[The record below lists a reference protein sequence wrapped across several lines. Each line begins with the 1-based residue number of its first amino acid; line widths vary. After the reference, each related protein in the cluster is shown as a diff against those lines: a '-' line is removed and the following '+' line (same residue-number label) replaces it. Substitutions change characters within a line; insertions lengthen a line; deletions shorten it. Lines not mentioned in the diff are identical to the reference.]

1 MDTDTEPLE
10 TATGRQC
17 LDAIAKATNLPAY
30 VEMTGGGVATIY
42 VGERD
47 EDDRFLLAIGPGTFN
62 WSDDGGASVFYLGD
76 LYVGPDDDG
85 EYPAAVVTTLDQ
97 LTQAVGD
104 LLRIGDLA

>member
-1 MDTDTEPLE
+1 MTTF
-10 TATGRQC
+10 TGRQC

-47 EDDRFLLAIGPGTFN
+47 EDDRFLLAIGPGTFH
-62 WSDDGGASVFYLGD
+62 WTDDGGDSVFYAED
-76 LYVGPDDDG
+76 LNVGPDDDG
-85 EYPAAVVTTLDQ
+85 EGINLTPTTLDQ

-104 LLRIGDLA
+104 LLRIGDLT